1 MAKRENQKLKLY
13 YLIKILQEKT
23 DEDHGLTMP
32 QIIEQLAAYDVS
44 ADRKSIYDDMEAMR
58 TLGLDVNGEK
68 EGKYFY
74 YKLNTKKFEL
84 AELKLLVDSIQASK
98 FITEKKSKELI
109 EKLTSFASQ
118 YERTQLN
125 RQLAVQGRIKTMNE
139 SIYYN
144 VDEIHRAIAGNCQIR
159 FDYMRWNLQK
169 KLEKSKDKVYQVSPW
184 ALTFSDEN
192 YYLIAYDAE
201 DDTIK
206 HYRVDKMRHISHTEE
221 RRLGKE
227 HFKAFDMAAY
237 TKRNFGMYAGE
248 ETKVTI
254 AFPNEK
260 VGILLDRFG
269 TDIPIRASKKK
280 GYSETMVDI
289 AVSNQFFGWIF
300 ALGNE
305 FSIVAPVSVRKQ
317 FEQKLLGWN
326 K

>member
-192 YYLIAYDAE
+192 YYLIAFDAE
-201 DDTIK
+201 DDSIK

>member
-144 VDEIHRAIAGNCQIR
+144 VDEIHRAGNCQIR
-159 FDYMRWNLQK
+159 FDYMRWKLQK

-305 FSIVAPVSVRKQ
+305 FSIVAPASVRKQ
-317 FEQKLLGWN
+317 FEQKLSGWN

>member
-13 YLIKILQEKT
+13 YLIRILQEKT

-58 TLGLDVNGEK
+58 TLGLEVNGEK

-192 YYLIAYDAE
+192 YYLIAFDAE

-269 TDIPIRASKKK
+269 TDIPIRASKKN
-280 GYSETMVDI
+280 GYSETMVDV

-305 FSIVAPVSVRKQ
+305 FSIVAPANVRKQ

>member
-58 TLGLDVNGEK
+58 TLGLEVNGEK

-98 FITEKKSKELI
+98 FITEKKSKKLI

-269 TDIPIRASKKK
+269 TDIPIRASKKN
-280 GYSETMVDI
+280 GYSETMVDV

-305 FSIVAPVSVRKQ
+305 FSIVAPASVRKQ
-317 FEQKLLGWN
+317 FEEKLLGWN

>member
-58 TLGLDVNGEK
+58 TLGLEVNGEK

-74 YKLNTKKFEL
+74 YKLNTKKFQL

-269 TDIPIRASKKK
+269 TDIPIRASKKN
-280 GYSETMVDI
+280 GYSETMVDV

-305 FSIVAPVSVRKQ
+305 FSIVAPASVCKQ
-317 FEQKLLGWN
+317 FEEKLLGWN

>member
-58 TLGLDVNGEK
+58 TLGLEVNGEK

-192 YYLIAYDAE
+192 YYLIAFDAE

-269 TDIPIRASKKK
+269 TDIPIRASKKN
-280 GYSETMVDI
+280 GYSETMVDV

-305 FSIVAPVSVRKQ
+305 FSIVAPANVRKQ
-317 FEQKLLGWN
+317 FEEKLLGWN

>member
-58 TLGLDVNGEK
+58 MLGLDVNGEK

-305 FSIVAPVSVRKQ
+305 FTIVAPASVRKQ
-317 FEQKLLGWN
+317 FEQKLSGWN
-326 K
+326 E

>member
-58 TLGLDVNGEK
+58 TLGLEVNGEK

-192 YYLIAYDAE
+192 YYLIAFDAE

-280 GYSETMVDI
+280 GYSETIVDI

-305 FSIVAPVSVRKQ
+305 FSIVAPASVRKQ
-317 FEQKLLGWN
+317 FEQKLSGWN
-326 K
+326 E

>member
-23 DEDHGLTMP
+23 DDEHGLTMP

-269 TDIPIRASKKK
+269 TDIPIRASKKN
-280 GYSETMVDI
+280 GYSETMVDV

-305 FSIVAPVSVRKQ
+305 FSIVGPASVCKQ
-317 FEQKLLGWN
+317 FEQKLSGWN
-326 K
+326 E

>member
-58 TLGLDVNGEK
+58 TLGLEVNGEK

-192 YYLIAYDAE
+192 YYLIAFDAE

-269 TDIPIRASKKK
+269 TDIPIRASKKN
-280 GYSETMVDI
+280 GYSETMVDV

-305 FSIVAPVSVRKQ
+305 FSIVAPANVRKQ

>member
-269 TDIPIRASKKK
+269 TDIPIRPAKKK
-280 GYSETMVDI
+280 GYSETMVDV

-305 FSIVAPVSVRKQ
+305 FSIVGPVSVRKQ
-317 FEQKLLGWN
+317 FEQKLSGWN
-326 K
+326 E

>member
-13 YLIKILQEKT
+13 YLAKIMQEKT
-23 DEDHGLTMP
+23 DDEHGLTMP
-32 QIIEQLAAYDVS
+32 QIIQLLAGYGVN
-44 ADRKSIYDDMEAMR
+44 ADRKSIYDDMEALR
-58 TLGLDVNGEK
+58 TLGADVVGEK
-68 EGKYFY
+68 QGKYY
-74 YKLNTKKFEL
+74 LYRMAGKQFEL

-144 VDEIHRAIAGNCQIR
+144 VDEIHRAISENCQIR
-159 FDYMRWNLQK
+159 FDYMRWNLK
-169 KLEKSKDKVYQVSPW
+169 KELEKSKDKVYQVSPW

-192 YYLIAYDAE
+192 YYLIAFDAE
-201 DDTIK
+201 DEKIK

-269 TDIPIRASKKK
+269 TDIPIRSAKKK

-289 AVSNQFFGWIF
+289 AVSSQFFGWIF

-305 FSIVAPVSVRKQ
+305 FSIVGPASVRKQ
-317 FEQKLLGWN
+317 FEEKLLGWN
-326 K
+326 E

>member
-144 VDEIHRAIAGNCQIR
+144 VDQIHQAIG
-159 FDYMRWNLQK
+159 
-169 KLEKSKDKVYQVSPW
+169 
-184 ALTFSDEN
+184 
-192 YYLIAYDAE
+192 
-201 DDTIK
+201 
-206 HYRVDKMRHISHTEE
+206 
-221 RRLGKE
+221 
-227 HFKAFDMAAY
+227 
-237 TKRNFGMYAGE
+237 
-248 ETKVTI
+248 
-254 AFPNEK
+254 
-260 VGILLDRFG
+260 
-269 TDIPIRASKKK
+269 
-280 GYSETMVDI
+280 
-289 AVSNQFFGWIF
+289 
-300 ALGNE
+300 
-305 FSIVAPVSVRKQ
+305 
-317 FEQKLLGWN
+317 
-326 K
+326 

>member
-269 TDIPIRASKKK
+269 TDIPIRASKKN

-305 FSIVAPVSVRKQ
+305 FSIVGPASVRKQ
-317 FEQKLLGWN
+317 FEQKLSGWN
-326 K
+326 E

>member
-269 TDIPIRASKKK
+269 TDIPIRASKKN
-280 GYSETMVDI
+280 GYSETMVDV

-305 FSIVAPVSVRKQ
+305 FSIVAPASVRKQ
-317 FEQKLLGWN
+317 FEQKLSGWN
-326 K
+326 E

>member
-144 VDEIHRAIAGNCQIR
+144 VDEIHRAIAGNCQIC

-269 TDIPIRASKKK
+269 TDIPIRPAKKK

-305 FSIVAPVSVRKQ
+305 FSIVGPASVRKQ

>member
-32 QIIEQLAAYDVS
+32 QIIEQLAEYDVS

-192 YYLIAYDAE
+192 YYLIAFDAE
-201 DDTIK
+201 DDSIK

-280 GYSETMVDI
+280 GYSETMVDV

-305 FSIVAPVSVRKQ
+305 FSIVGPASVRKQ

>member
-192 YYLIAYDAE
+192 YYLIAFDAE

-269 TDIPIRASKKK
+269 TDIPIRASKKN
-280 GYSETMVDI
+280 GYSETMVDV

-305 FSIVAPVSVRKQ
+305 FSIVAPASVRKQ

>member
-269 TDIPIRASKKK
+269 TDIPIRASKKN
-280 GYSETMVDI
+280 GYSETMVDV

-305 FSIVAPVSVRKQ
+305 FSIVAPAGVRKQ
-317 FEQKLLGWN
+317 FEQKLLGWHE
-326 K
+326 